1 MKVLIMSV
9 SAGEGHNS
17 TAKAIRNELERLN
30 VECDILDT
38 LNYVSPVL
46 GTFIEEGYLLIT
58 EKAKYAYQL
67 GYELAERR
75 KNLLKDYS
83 PVEIL
88 NMIFITELK
97 EVFLVNHYDAVVF
110 THPFAGI
117 MLSLMKK
124 KHDFNLKTVGILTD
138 FTFHP
143 YWENCTRNDYVVIPD
158 RLLLWQGIRKGFRAE
173 QLLSFGIPINPSF
186 SMVLSKQEARKE
198 LGLHFGDEK
207 KMILVMG
214 GSMGYGNIAE
224 TVKRIDD
231 LDIEQDFHI
240 YVVCG
245 NNEEAKEEVRALENS
260 MKHGITVKGFVN
272 NVSTIMDAA
281 DCIVTKPGGL
291 TTSESMAKGLP
302 MVIVNP
308 IPGQEQRN
316 AEFLVNQG
324 VAVIASKACPI
335 EECLYSLLTSDTRLN
350 AMVQCVKELGK
361 PNATIDV
368 CRFIIDLMYTPS
380 IVK

>member
-173 QLLSFGIPINPSF
+173 QLLSFGIPINPS
-186 SMVLSKQEARKE
+186 
-198 LGLHFGDEK
+198 
-207 KMILVMG
+207 
-214 GSMGYGNIAE
+214 
-224 TVKRIDD
+224 
-231 LDIEQDFHI
+231 
-240 YVVCG
+240 
-245 NNEEAKEEVRALENS
+245 
-260 MKHGITVKGFVN
+260 
-272 NVSTIMDAA
+272 
-281 DCIVTKPGGL
+281 
-291 TTSESMAKGLP
+291 
-302 MVIVNP
+302 
-308 IPGQEQRN
+308 
-316 AEFLVNQG
+316 
-324 VAVIASKACPI
+324 
-335 EECLYSLLTSDTRLN
+335 
-350 AMVQCVKELGK
+350 
-361 PNATIDV
+361 
-368 CRFIIDLMYTPS
+368 
-380 IVK
+380 